1 MIKKFH
7 FFISIILIT
16 ASSLYTQTP
25 SNYEFL
31 LKQKFEEFD
40 YNSVIR
46 LADSIL
52 VNTKNLSR
60 TDSLSIL
67 YYKALASFNLW
78 DIKTSEQSFK
88 SILSLDENFS
98 LDTINVSPKIVVFF
112 NDLKTKLIIDK
123 QNQKQF
129 STISVDSILIKERIK
144 YSFQLQNY
152 KQALWRNL
160 ILPGWG
166 NIHLKKEPRG
176 YIFATVYSLSLI
188 SSAYFIFDTNK
199 KEKDYLS
206 EINPELI
213 SSKYSNYNNSYKLR
227 NISLALTAFI
237 YIYSQIDFL
246 LFDTSEIKINDI
258 SRFSIS
264 IDPKSNFRT
273 RLSLTIKI

>member
-16 ASSLYTQTP
+16 ATSLYTQTP

-88 SILSLDENFS
+88 SILSLDENFF

-144 YSFQLQNY
+144 FSFQFQNY

-166 NIHLKKEPRG
+166 NIHLKNEPRG

-273 RLSLTIKI
+273 TLSLSIKI